1 MNIDARPHRVAI
13 LLAKASITG
22 AASREMEEL
31 AQHALTNNRFD
42 QVVHAFSEQ
51 GSPSLRTVLN
61 GLNVSGRVEEILIV
75 PCMVPMEP
83 GFRTWITGAV
93 QRWQREQVTRGGR
106 AVPEVSI
113 AQAPNQSGAMAAL
126 LHALLDGPTHAI
138 PVGKGAIAATGSVIP
153 PQKRRVLVCQG
164 GPCNHAGAALVW
176 GHLRNEQKRL
186 DLRTTGD
193 GMMSARTSC
202 LGPCNLAP
210 VVQVFPEGTW
220 YGGVD
225 EDGVDRIVSEHLL
238 QGRPV
243 PELAYAVV
251 PEKQV
256 LRSSVPPG
264 GSSDAD

>member
-1 MNIDARPHRVAI
+1 MNTTSQPQRVAI

-31 AQHALTNNRFD
+31 AQHAQTNTRFD

-51 GSPSLRTVLN
+51 GSPSLRTMLD
-61 GLNVSGRVEEILIV
+61 GLSASGCVEEILIV

-83 GFRTWITGAV
+83 GFKTWIAGAV
-93 QRWQREQVTRGGR
+93 QRWQREWVARGGH
-106 AVPEVSI
+106 AVPQVSI
-113 AQAPNQSGAMAAL
+113 AQAPSQSAAMAGWLQAL
-126 LHALLDGPTHAI
+126 LEGPASAI
-138 PVGKGAIAATGSVIP
+138 AAGQGAIATAGSVIP

-225 EDGVDRIVSEHLL
+225 EAGVDRIISGHLL

-243 PELAYAVV
+243 PELAYAVT

-256 LRSSVPPG
+256 LRASIPPEG
-264 GSSDAD
+264 VTDAH